1 MVVTWKTRNIRSLFP
16 LKDENDYKSC
26 VIFKGVCSCGDDGL
40 YDHRKAFCKVK
51 IVFIHPLY
59 I

>member
-1 MVVTWKTRNIRSLFP
+1 MKTIINRVLSLKEFVLVVI
-16 LKDENDYKSC
+16 
-26 VIFKGVCSCGDDGL
+26 DDGL